1 MTLETLG
8 NVRWNRYRS
17 AAHLIFET
25 KIAAGAKRLIN
36 MDG

>member
-1 MTLETLG
+1 MTLETLS
-8 NVRWNRYRS
+8 NIRWNRYRG

-25 KIAAGAKRLIN
+25 KITAGAKRLIN

>member
-1 MTLETLG
+1 MTLEILS
-8 NVRWNRYRS
+8 NVRRNRYGS